1 MIFDLKI
8 SDGIEFARAFFLKGE
23 NMSDV
28 KKIEKKRALCFG
40 CWLQA
45 GVLATVED
53 GKVVN
58 LKGESGHPVNNGW
71 ICERSKAFI
80 EHLYH
85 EDRLNYPLKRIGARG
100 EGKWE
105 RISWEQALDEVAET
119 LGRIRTESGAEAVAS
134 IGGTGRG
141 FSEMFK
147 VRFMNLFGSP
157 NHANAGQWCS
167 VVSRQIHAAIYGAG
181 ASRSVKPPCKC
192 AVIWGGNPAESFACI
207 FPQHLNARRN
217 GVTYIVIDPK
227 YSETAGRLA
236 DHWLRL
242 RPGTDAALALGWL
255 HVIIAEKLYDQAFVE
270 NWCHGFDDLRER
282 VKNFPPGKVSEIT
295 TLPIDQIVQTAR
307 LYARSKPASIIW
319 GVKSDMQGVNVTA
332 ITQAKCLLRAIT
344 GNLDVVG
351 GDMLSGPCEK
361 ANYGAM
367 MEYMDKLPAEQRKKQ
382 LGADRYRLWG
392 FPGYEMVQ
400 TAAKRYW
407 YNKGLSAGFLPGCHE
422 PAVWQAI
429 LEARPYQIRAL
440 VCGACNPLVAYP
452 NTKRIYRA
460 LKSVKLEL
468 FVVAEQWMTPSAMLA
483 DYVFPI
489 TNWLEHPQM
498 YTQTFQG
505 SGHAAA
511 MGQQVVQP
519 LYERRNDYELYR
531 GLGLRLGQKD
541 YWRRSLEEEWDFCLA
556 PLLKDLNLKSA
567 EDFAVTQK
575 WWVPAA
581 VEKRYAQ
588 IDPETGKPR
597 GFATPTG
604 KVELYST
611 ILEKLGYDPLP
622 NYQEPP
628 ETPISQPELAKKY
641 PFILITGARFRP
653 MHHSEH
659 RQIRALRRLHPYPTV
674 EINPDTARQL
684 GIGEGEWVVIE
695 TPRGKIRQ
703 KAKLT
708 SRIPTRMVEA
718 QHGWWFP
725 EEIGDDPELFGVF
738 KSNANVLTPDTD
750 VFCDAPTGA
759 VTFGPLLC
767 RIYPLKK
774 YV

>member
-575 WWVPAA
+575 WWAPAA

>member
-1 MIFDLKI
+1 M
-8 SDGIEFARAFFLKGE
+8 E
-23 NMSDV
+23 NTANSE
-28 KKIEKKRALCFG
+28 IKRALCFG

-45 GVLATVED
+45 GVLATVEN
-53 GKVVN
+53 GKVVK
-58 LKGESGHPVNNGW
+58 LKGEPGHPVNQGW

-85 EDRLNYPLKRIGARG
+85 EDRLNTPLKRTGNRG

-105 RISWEQALDEVAET
+105 KISWEDALDEVSAKLEQ
-119 LGRIRTESGAEAVAS
+119 IRSESGAEAVAS

-167 VVSRQIHAAIYGAG
+167 VVSRQIHAAVYGAG
-181 ASRSVKPPCKC
+181 ASRAVRPPCKC
-192 AVIWGGNPAESFACI
+192 AVIWGGNPAEAFACI
-207 FPQHLNARRN
+207 FPQHLKAKRK
-217 GVTYIVIDPK
+217 GTQYIVIDPK
-227 YSETAGRLA
+227 YSETAARLA

-255 HVIIAEKLYDQAFVE
+255 NVIIEENLYDKNFVE
-270 NWCHGFDDLRER
+270 KWCHGFDQLKER
-282 VKNFPPGKVSEIT
+282 VKEYPPEKVAEIT
-295 TLPIDQIVQTAR
+295 WIPEEQIKQTAR
-307 LYARSKPASIIW
+307 LYATSKPASIIW
-319 GVKSDMQGVNVTA
+319 GVKSDMQGVNVTS
-332 ITQAKCLLRAIT
+332 ITQAKCILRAIT
-344 GNLDVVG
+344 GNLDVIG
-351 GDMLSGPCEK
+351 GDMLPGPCEK
-361 ANYGAM
+361 ANYGAF
-367 MEYMDKLPAEQRKKQ
+367 MEYMDLLPAARREKQ
-382 LGADRYRLWG
+382 LGAQDHKLWCY
-392 FPGYEMVQ
+392 PGYEMVQ
-400 TAAKRYW
+400 AAARPYW
-407 YNKGLSAGFLPGCHE
+407 YGKGLSAGFLPACHE
-422 PAVWQAI
+422 PAIWTAI
-429 LEARPYQIRAL
+429 LDQKPYPVKGLI
-440 VCGACNPLVAYP
+440 CGACNPLVAYP
-452 NTKRIYRA
+452 NTKRIYHT
-460 LKSVKLEL
+460 LKSPNLEL

-505 SGHAAA
+505 SGSAVS
-511 MGQQVVQP
+511 MGQRVVQP
-519 LYERRNDYELYR
+519 LYERRSDYEFYR
-531 GLGLRLGQKD
+531 GLGVRLGQAK
-541 YWRRSLEEEWDFCLA
+541 YWRQSLEEEWDYCLQ
-556 PLLKDLNLKSA
+556 PLLSDLGLKSS
-567 EDFAVTQK
+567 EEFAVKQRF
-575 WWVPAA
+575 WSPPA

-588 IDPETGKPR
+588 IDPQTGRPK

-622 NYQEPP
+622 DYIEPP
-628 ETPISQPELAKKY
+628 ETPVSQPQLTEKY

-659 RQIRALRRLHPYPTV
+659 RQIRSLRRLYPYPTV

-684 GIGEGEWVVIE
+684 GIGEGDWTVIE
-695 TPRGKIRQ
+695 TLRGRIKQ

-708 SRIPTRMVEA
+708 SRIPPRMVEC

-725 EEIGDDPELFGVF
+725 EEIGDDPNLFGVF
-738 KSNANVLTPDTD
+738 ESNVNVLTPDTEE
-750 VFCDAPTGA
+750 FCDPATGA

-774 YV
+774 FT